1 MMRNR
6 CAVGGVF
13 TDLGE
18 VGDKQKL
25 SVVGLFEKKTK
36 QEINDELYHG
46 DSIDQVEVN
55 KQTHKISEL

>member
-1 MMRNR
+1 MRNR

-25 SVVGLFEKKTK
+25 SVVGLFEQAK
-36 QEINDELYHG
+36 EINDEPWGL
-46 DSIDQVEVN
+46 N
-55 KQTHKISEL
+55 

>member
-1 MMRNR
+1 MMRNW

-25 SVVGLFEKKTK
+25 NNCVL
-36 QEINDELYHG
+36 
-46 DSIDQVEVN
+46 
-55 KQTHKISEL
+55 